1 MSTVL
6 DTRTEGPAS
15 ELDPFS
21 DDFLTDPFPALDVLR
36 DVGPAVH
43 LTRYGIWAVAGYWDA
58 HAVLRDPKRFSSAS
72 GVGLANLLTD
82 EYGWRKPSLILEVD
96 PQGGREAAA
105 HLPD

>member
-36 DVGPAVH
+36 DAGPAVH
-43 LTRYGIWAVAGYWDA
+43 LTRYGIWAVAGLPGRA
-58 HAVLRDPKRFSSAS
+58 HCAARPQTLLLR
-72 GVGLANLLTD
+72 L
-82 EYGWRKPSLILEVD
+82 
-96 PQGGREAAA
+96 GGRAG
-105 HLPD
+105 